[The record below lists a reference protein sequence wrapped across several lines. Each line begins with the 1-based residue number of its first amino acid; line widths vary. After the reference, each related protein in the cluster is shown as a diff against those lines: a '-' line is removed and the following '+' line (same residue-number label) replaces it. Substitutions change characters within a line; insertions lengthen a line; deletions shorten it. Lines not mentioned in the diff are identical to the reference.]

1 MGGGRKATLRE
12 MKDKLLY
19 ILLYCKCDPTLD
31 LMSVLFNFDRSCAHE
46 WVHRLLPILEVALGY
61 KKALPVRQLTSMKE
75 FVEKFPFVKKVILDE
90 NFQCNARKIMRNR
103 KSIREEK
110 TTYQQTHYRQ
120 YR

>member
-1 MGGGRKATLRE
+1 
-12 MKDKLLY
+12 
-19 ILLYCKCDPTLD
+19 LLYCKCDPTLD